1 MMSSSE
7 TKFETDPL
15 PIGASLLS
23 DDNRS
28 LIWLLAC
35 TSTIVFASC
44 VFATSLTRVSAGV
57 PTIWFA
63 DGIVIACMMRSALRC
78 WPWIAATTTAA
89 SIAAALVGGDRIEIA
104 VALSLCHSIEI
115 LLVSGLLRR
124 CCPDFALDRPVDL
137 AWFTLIA
144 VVLGPLVS
152 AALATG
158 FMTLW
163 SNQPV
168 TDLFSNWLMANA
180 LGTLLI
186 APLLLSINR
195 TTLPSLSAVSG
206 AKIMA
211 MLLVNVLLVLAVFSQ
226 PRSPLLFSLY
236 PALIVTAFVTGLFGS
251 VVSLLVI
258 AIMTIGLSIGSSGP
272 LYLPDWSIAERTLLL
287 QIFLATAVLVALSM
301 NSVLALRDRLK
312 RDLARSSLCAETAS
326 HAKTDFLASMSH
338 EIRTPLTGITG
349 FVELLLKRSD
359 LPHDVRRQLQRI
371 SEASES
377 LMTVVNDVL
386 DFSKIEAGA
395 VRLIPAPFSP
405 HSVVSCCVSIVSP
418 VADRK
423 GLELRSELAPDVPA
437 FVLGDEAKLRQVLL
451 NLVNNAVKFS
461 ETGAITIAVRR
472 SAIDPDNLVFSVQD
486 QGIGISDEGQERLFQ
501 RFSQVHHGDARAFGG
516 TGLGLVICKRLV
528 ELMDGSITVS
538 SQPGQGSTFSFTVRL
553 REIREPPRPVPV
565 PRPEIAARRGCP
577 ILLVEDTVINQEIA
591 SAILSTNGYQVDLA
605 SSGWEAIEKAQARDY
620 ALILMDIQMPGLSGV
635 DAARAIRAR
644 HGGPRSK
651 MVAMTANVLPSDVTR
666 YLTSGFDAHLGKPF
680 KQADLLD
687 LVHRLTRQAA

>member
-1 MMSSSE
+1 MSSHELKSE
-7 TKFETDPL
+7 NEPL

-23 DDNRS
+23 HDNRS

-35 TSTIVFASC
+35 TSAIVFASS
-44 VFATSLTRVSAGV
+44 VFATSLTRAAGGI
-57 PTIWFA
+57 PTVWFA
-63 DGIVIACMMRSALRC
+63 DGIVIACMMRSALRS
-78 WPWIAATTTAA
+78 WPWIVATTAVA
-89 SIAAALVGGDRIEIA
+89 GIAAALVSGDRIEIA
-104 VALSLCHSIEI
+104 MALSLCHSIEI
-115 LLVSGLLRR
+115 VVVAGLLRR
-124 CCPDFALDRPVDL
+124 CCPDFSLERPLDL
-137 AWFTLIA
+137 AWFVGIA
-144 VVLGPLVS
+144 VVVGPLVS
-152 AALATG
+152 ASLAAG
-158 FMTLW
+158 VMTLW

-168 TDLFSNWLMANA
+168 IDMFGSWLMANA

-186 APLLLSINR
+186 APMLLSIDR
-195 TTLPSLSAVSG
+195 TTLPGLSAAAG
-206 AKIMA
+206 ARIVA
-211 MLLVNVLLVLAVFSQ
+211 MLLVNIVLVLAVFSQ
-226 PRSPLLFSLY
+226 PRSPLLFLLF
-236 PALIVTAFVTGLFGS
+236 PALIVTAFVTGMFGS

-258 AIMTIGLSIGSSGP
+258 AIMTIGLSIGSAGP
-272 LYLPDWSIAERTLLL
+272 LYLPDWSTAERTLLL
-287 QIFLATAVLVALSM
+287 QIYLATMVLVALAI
-301 NSVLALRDRLK
+301 NAVLALRDRLQ
-312 RDLARSSLCAETAS
+312 RDLARSSLFAETAS

-349 FVELLLKRSD
+349 FVELLLGRGD
-359 LPHDVRRQLQRI
+359 LPDDVRRQLRRI

-386 DFSKIEAGA
+386 DFSKMEAGA
-395 VRLIPAPFSP
+395 VRLIEAPFSP
-405 HSVVSCCVSIVSP
+405 RIVVACCVSIVSP

-423 GLELRSELAPDVPA
+423 GLELRSEIAPDVPA
-437 FVLGDEAKLRQVLL
+437 FVMGDEAKVRQVLL

-461 ETGAITIAVRR
+461 ETGAITITIELSDIA
-472 SAIDPDNLVFSVQD
+472 PDYLVFSVQD
-486 QGIGISDEGQERLFQ
+486 QGIGISDEGKERLFQ
-501 RFSQVHHGDARAFGG
+501 RFSQVHHGEARAFGG

-528 ELMDGSITVS
+528 ELMNGSITVS
-538 SQPGQGSTFSFTVRL
+538 SQSGHGSVFSFTVNL
-553 REIREPPRPVPV
+553 REVRDPPRPMPV
-565 PRPEIAARRGCP
+565 PRLEISAGRGRP

-635 DAARAIRAR
+635 DAAKAIRAR

-666 YLTSGFDAHLGKPF
+666 YLASGFDAHLGKPF